1 MTFFWPVKRQATSWQ
16 PETPLAAPKEL
27 CIHAVRICLLHLPD
41 LAGMKAG
48 MRIFPLFFVFLFFIV
63 PLSNPSAQEAVRTPL
78 EIGPSGEDYLKS
90 LRFRRIGTDVG
101 YFDPTAPAPELKTD
115 QQPDR
120 ENPADGQSSGRSS
133 WSWSDES
140 GSTRWTV
147 GLIMALI
154 LAAIFYLFLRF
165 GGNISVSLKRE
176 AGNLARAR
184 QVGQPDAPAWA
195 TRTGSLED
203 ILRMSDRRQA
213 LIELMR
219 KALTATVSAN
229 GILMQR
235 SWTARDALRHL
246 PSTQTHLDRL
256 RELVLASERV
266 QFGGRD
272 VTEEE
277 FRNHVDGCR
286 PLLGAGAS

>member
-1 MTFFWPVKRQATSWQ
+1 
-16 PETPLAAPKEL
+16 
-27 CIHAVRICLLHLPD
+27 
-41 LAGMKAG
+41 
-48 MRIFPLFFVFLFFIV
+48 MRLIPQFFVFLFLII
-63 PLSNPSAQEAVRTPL
+63 PLPGPLAQEAVREPL
-78 EIGPSGEDYLKS
+78 EIGPSGEEYLDS

-101 YFDPTAPAPELKTD
+101 YYDPTAPAPELKTD
-115 QQPDR
+115 QRPDSTSR
-120 ENPADGQSSGRSS
+120 TTDGSSGRN
-133 WSWSDES
+133 S
-140 GSTRWTV
+140 GATSGASTATRVTI
-147 GLIMALI
+147 GLVMALI
-154 LAAIFYLFLRF
+154 LAGVFYLFLRF

-176 AGNLARAR
+176 AGNISRDR
-184 QVGQPDAPAWA
+184 RRSQPDAPAWA

-213 LIELMR
+213 LIQLMR
-219 KALTATVSAN
+219 KALSTTVSAN

-246 PSTQTHLDRL
+246 PPGQSHIDRL
-256 RELVLASERV
+256 RDLVLASERV

-286 PLLGAGAS
+286 PLLGAGAR